1 MSRLSRS
8 TLILAGILSV
18 LFLVLL
24 SLFWEFV
31 LDDSYI
37 TYRYARNLAEHGAI
51 LWNPGS
57 DPVEGYTSFLW
68 VILNAL
74 GIWISADPVL
84 SSKILGSLCGL
95 AVIWILALEVRDLHW
110 SLAFPFLTAVALSP
124 FFALLAMQGM
134 ETALATLLLVV
145 AARLSL
151 AAQDRPSTR
160 VLLALPGVAFLGFLA
175 RPDTAVF
182 NICLLAGVALPVIKE
197 RQPGAVK
204 AYAAGVG
211 LFAAL
216 FALYMGWRIG
226 YFGHLFPNTYYI
238 KAGVQGGLPAAEG
251 MRYAAGFLTSVALPY
266 LLLAGVLISVKRSRG
281 AMVRIAPILAGTIL
295 FAYYITTIIPKQG
308 MAFRFIFPIFPALL
322 LAALHCLSSPAP
334 SPRAG
339 PARPRVIVAVLL
351 VAVFALWPMKGFGRT
366 WRLRQMRTQFDR
378 VAVGKRL
385 ADLEGTLV
393 TSESGALPYYS
404 GWKAVDLLGLN
415 SEEIAHEGISEQLL
429 VDLNPDLVMTL
440 CRSPSQICGP
450 PATHPIVRKYLAG
463 HGFVAVAATAKNE
476 RRHHLYFVRRSSPLF
491 EEIVERLLKIDG
503 VEYRD
508 PGALLKDTR
517 IPVHGS
523 G

>member
-1 MSRLSRS
+1 
-8 TLILAGILSV
+8 
-18 LFLVLL
+18 
-24 SLFWEFV
+24 
-31 LDDSYI
+31 
-37 TYRYARNLAEHGAI
+37 
-51 LWNPGS
+51 
-57 DPVEGYTSFLW
+57 
-68 VILNAL
+68 
-74 GIWISADPVL
+74 
-84 SSKILGSLCGL
+84 
-95 AVIWILALEVRDLHW
+95 
-110 SLAFPFLTAVALSP
+110 
-124 FFALLAMQGM
+124 MQGM
-134 ETALATLLLVV
+134 ETALATLLLTV

-151 AAQDRPSTR
+151 AVRERPSTR

-182 NICLLAGVALPVIKE
+182 NVCLLAGAGLALFRE
-197 RQPGAVK
+197 RQPGAVR

-216 FALYMGWRIG
+216 FAFYMGWRIA

-238 KAGVQGGLPAAEG
+238 KAGLQGGLPAAEG
-251 MRYAAGFLTSVALPY
+251 MRYAARFLTSVALPY
-266 LLLAGVLISVKRSRG
+266 LLLAGVLVFLKRSRG
-281 AMVRIAPILAGTIL
+281 AMARIAPILAGSIL
-295 FAYYITTIIPKQG
+295 FTYYITTITPKQG
-308 MAFRFIFPIFPALL
+308 MAFRFIFPILPALL

-334 SPRAG
+334 APRAG
-339 PARPRVIVAVLL
+339 PSRPRALVAILL
-351 VAVFALWPMKGFGRT
+351 VAFFALWPMKGFDRA

-385 ADLEGTLV
+385 ADLEGTMV
-393 TSESGALPYYS
+393 TSESGALPYFS

-415 SEEIAHEGISEQLL
+415 SEEIAHEGLSEQLL

-463 HGFVAVAATAKNE
+463 HGFVAVAATAKNK

-491 EEIVERLLKIDG
+491 DAIVERLLNIEG

-508 PGALLKDTR
+508 PGALLKDAS